1 MKDLCDQTQEL
12 EQPLF
17 ALCVDVAVLQRLVL
31 EGMKLLCHLLFFL
44 LLLLDSSVFPFV
56 ISFSHSFL
64 ITSSS
69 PSLHLTPFCFLDA
82 FQFVLHYGGVYFHAI
97 NFSSVFTGREQKWH
111 LLSLLPNCL
120 CPTRNNGIFIVASL
134 SEVTEGSL

>member
-12 EQPLF
+12 EKPLF
-17 ALCVDVAVLQRLVL
+17 ALCVDMAVLQRLVL
-31 EGMKLLCHLLFFL
+31 KGMKLLCHLLFFL

-82 FQFVLHYGGVYFHAI
+82 FQFILHYGGVV
-97 NFSSVFTGREQKWH
+97 FSCHQFLVCVHRQRTKVAPTFTVAK
-111 LLSLLPNCL
+111 LPLSN
-120 CPTRNNGIFIVASL
+120 
-134 SEVTEGSL
+134 